1 MSHDSHLRF
10 LLAATGKRS
19 RFCASVD
26 ECWYGRVALLFRVR
40 VQRDDGAAIGALV
53 ECDGAMI
60 DTLWDYCPG
69 KTESW

>member
-1 MSHDSHLRF
+1 M
-10 LLAATGKRS
+10 
-19 RFCASVD
+19 VD

-40 VQRDDGAAIGALV
+40 DDGALV

-69 KTESW
+69 KIELW